1 MLLFSYIQLV
11 ECKYL
16 REMHD
21 LVNREVEASDGI
33 HLVPSGMA
41 GLLGIKRQQFGM
53 HCDAIKEEL
62 KLVIVT

>member
-1 MLLFSYIQLV
+1 
-11 ECKYL
+11 
-16 REMHD
+16 MHD

-41 GLLGIKRQQFGM
+41 GLLGMKRQQFGM